1 MTRLSIGA
9 RWTLRFAGALLVAVS
24 LFAGY
29 SYVQIE
35 SGILQD
41 AKLILDLQL
50 EELEEALIG
59 RQPDSKKVV
68 TVAELSTLVANPDLK
83 LGLQIFDQ
91 RGKLKLARGS
101 LLIHELEYPA
111 WIRGVAETRIVHQVD
126 FGENYPYL
134 VIARRLDDGR
144 VVQGALY
151 LRRFIRA
158 GRDVRDV
165 YLWALPLAFGVTLA
179 LGMWL
184 VRGSLRPISEIT
196 QTARRI
202 SGTHLDETIPMT
214 GTGDELDE
222 LAHTLNEMMER
233 IRRSV
238 RRMRRFS
245 ANAAHELR
253 TPINALRSRIEVT
266 LEQERT
272 PDEYRKIL
280 GETAEEMAT
289 LTESVQAMMRLA
301 QSEAG
306 LRVEDRVPV
315 ELEPLLR
322 DVCEFF
328 DPLAAD
334 EGLKLE
340 VGALAEASLDGEPT
354 WLHRCFA
361 NLIDNAVRYT
371 PEGGSIHVGSV
382 LVEDGAALEIQVRDT
397 GIGIAAEEHAR
408 VFEPYHRVREG
419 AREARGAGLGLPLV
433 REIARAHG
441 GDCTLESAL
450 GEGTTFTVRLP
461 LKGEAAS

>member
-9 RWTLRFAGALLVAVS
+9 RWTIRFAAALLVAVS

-29 SYVQIE
+29 SYVRIE
-35 SGILQD
+35 SNILQD

-50 EELEEALIG
+50 EELEESLIG
-59 RQPDSKKVV
+59 RQPNSKKVV
-68 TVAELSTLVANPDLK
+68 EVAELSTLVANPDLK
-83 LGLQIFDQ
+83 LGLQIFD
-91 RGKLKLARGS
+91 RDGELRLARGS
-101 LLIHELEYPA
+101 LAIHELEYPK
-111 WIRGVAETRIVHQVD
+111 WIRDTAESRIVHEVD

-151 LRRFIRA
+151 LRRFIRS

-196 QTARRI
+196 KTARRI
-202 SGTHLDETIPMT
+202 SGTHLDEAIPVT

-222 LAHTLNEMMER
+222 LAHTLNDMMER

-238 RRMRRFS
+238 GRMRRFS

-253 TPINALRSRIEVT
+253 TPINALRSRLEVT

-280 GETAEEMAT
+280 GETAEQMAT

-306 LRVEDRVPV
+306 LRAEDRVPV
-315 ELEPLLR
+315 ELGPLLR

-328 DPLAAD
+328 EPLAEQ
-334 EGLKLE
+334 EGLKLV
-340 VGALAEASLDGEPT
+340 VGETAEASLDGEPT

-371 PEGGSIHVGSV
+371 PEGGSIHVSSE
-382 LVEDGAALEIQVRDT
+382 LALEGAALEIRVRDT
-397 GIGIAAEEHAR
+397 GIGIAPAEHAR

-419 AREARGAGLGLPLV
+419 SRETRGTGLGLPLV

-450 GEGTTFTVRLP
+450 GEGAQFTIRLP
-461 LKGEAAS
+461 LDE

>member
-1 MTRLSIGA
+1 MSRLSIGA
-9 RWTLRFAGALLVAVS
+9 RWTLRFAAALLVAVS
-24 LFAGY
+24 LFAGF
-29 SYVQIE
+29 SYVRIE
-35 SGILQD
+35 AGILQD

-50 EELEEALIG
+50 EELEAALVG
-59 RQPDSKKVV
+59 RRPDSKKVV
-68 TVAELSTLVANPDLK
+68 DQADLATLVANPDLK
-83 LGLQIFDQ
+83 LGLQVFDRDGELQ
-91 RGKLKLARGS
+91 LERGS
-101 LLIHELEYPA
+101 LQIHELEYPA
-111 WIRGVAETRIVHQVD
+111 WIQDTEEDRIVREVD

-134 VIARRLDDGR
+134 VISRRLDDGR

-151 LRRFIRA
+151 LRRFIRSA
-158 GRDVRDV
+158 RDVRDV

-184 VRGSLRPISEIT
+184 VRGSLRPLAEIT
-196 QTARRI
+196 QTAQRI
-202 SGTHLDETIPMT
+202 SGTHLDETIPTT

-222 LAHTLNEMMER
+222 LAHTLNDMMER

-253 TPINALRSRIEVT
+253 TPINAMRSRLEVT

-280 GETAEEMAT
+280 AETAEQMEA

-306 LRVEDRVPV
+306 LRAEDRVPV
-315 ELEPLLR
+315 ELGPLLR

-328 DPLAAD
+328 EPLAED
-334 EGLKLE
+334 EGVTLE
-340 VGALAEASLDGEPT
+340 IGELAEASLLGEPA

-361 NLIDNAVRYT
+361 NLLDNAVRYT
-371 PEGGSIHVGSV
+371 PEGGTIHVES
-382 LVEDGAALEIQVRDT
+382 ERLEGDTAFEVRVRDT
-397 GIGIAAEEHAR
+397 GIGIAPQEQAR
-408 VFEPYHRVREG
+408 IFEPYHRVREG
-419 AREARGAGLGLPLV
+419 AREVRGAGLGLPLV

-441 GDCTLESAL
+441 GDCTVTSAL
-450 GEGTTFTVRLP
+450 GEGATFTVRLP
-461 LKGEAAS
+461 LGG

>member
-1 MTRLSIGA
+1 VTRLSIGA
-9 RWTLRFAGALLVAVS
+9 RWTIRFAAALLVAVS

-29 SYVQIE
+29 SYVRIE
-35 SGILQD
+35 AGILQD

-50 EELEEALIG
+50 EELEESLIG

-68 TVAELSTLVANPDLK
+68 EAVELSTLVANPDLK
-83 LGLQIFDQ
+83 LGLQIFD
-91 RGKLKLARGS
+91 RDGELKLGRGS
-101 LLIHELEYPA
+101 LAIYELEYPK
-111 WIRGVAETRIVHQVD
+111 WIRDTAESRIVREVD

-151 LRRFIRA
+151 MRRFIRS

-165 YLWALPLAFGVTLA
+165 YLWALPLTLGVTLA

-202 SGTHLDETIPMT
+202 SGTHLDEEIPVT

-222 LAHTLNEMMER
+222 LAHTLNDMMDR

-238 RRMRRFS
+238 GRMRRFS

-253 TPINALRSRIEVT
+253 TPINALRSRLEVT

-280 GETAEEMAT
+280 GETAEQMAT

-306 LRVEDRVPV
+306 LRAEDRVPV
-315 ELEPLLR
+315 ELGPLLR
-322 DVCEFF
+322 DVAEFF
-328 DPLAAD
+328 EPLAD
-334 EGLKLE
+334 EQGLKLE
-340 VGALAEASLDGEPT
+340 VGPIAEASIDGEPT

-371 PEGGSIHVGSV
+371 PEGGSINVCSE
-382 LVEDGAALEIQVRDT
+382 LVQEGAAIEVRVRDT
-397 GIGIAAEEHAR
+397 GIGIAPKEHAR

-419 AREARGAGLGLPLV
+419 SRETRGAGLGLPLV

-441 GDCTLESAL
+441 GDCTLESTL
-450 GEGTTFTVRLP
+450 GHGAQFTIRLP
-461 LKGEAAS
+461 LDG

>member
-9 RWTLRFAGALLVAVS
+9 RWTIRFAAALLVAVS

-29 SYVQIE
+29 SYVRIE
-35 SGILQD
+35 AGILQD

-50 EELEEALIG
+50 EELEESLIG

-68 TVAELSTLVANPDLK
+68 EAVELSTLVANPDLK
-83 LGLQIFDQ
+83 LGLQIFD
-91 RGKLKLARGS
+91 RDGELKLARGS
-101 LLIHELEYPA
+101 LAIHELEYPK
-111 WIRGVAETRIVHQVD
+111 WIRDTTESRIVREVD

-151 LRRFIRA
+151 MRRFIRS

-165 YLWALPLAFGVTLA
+165 YLWALPLTLGVTLA

-202 SGTHLDETIPMT
+202 SGTHLDEAIPVT

-222 LAHTLNEMMER
+222 LAHTLNDMMDR

-238 RRMRRFS
+238 GRMRRFS

-253 TPINALRSRIEVT
+253 TPINALRSRLEVT

-280 GETAEEMAT
+280 RET
-289 LTESVQAMMRLA
+289 
-301 QSEAG
+301 
-306 LRVEDRVPV
+306 
-315 ELEPLLR
+315 
-322 DVCEFF
+322 
-328 DPLAAD
+328 
-334 EGLKLE
+334 
-340 VGALAEASLDGEPT
+340 
-354 WLHRCFA
+354 
-361 NLIDNAVRYT
+361 
-371 PEGGSIHVGSV
+371 
-382 LVEDGAALEIQVRDT
+382 
-397 GIGIAAEEHAR
+397 
-408 VFEPYHRVREG
+408 
-419 AREARGAGLGLPLV
+419 
-433 REIARAHG
+433 
-441 GDCTLESAL
+441 
-450 GEGTTFTVRLP
+450 
-461 LKGEAAS
+461 